1 MAGRTA
7 RWTGWGANLAVP
19 SDKLCMPRSFHG
31 NVVTFLTQHAFR
43 PIFYNINGMPTF
55 PAELNYINNSIPR
68 EKWAS
73 RFTDPEPLPAAPEPA
88 LSLYMNATNLWGKG
102 FWLLGGNA
110 IKLHYHSWS
119 ITLQSALHYPRP

>member
-55 PAELNYINNSIPR
+55 HAELNYINI
-68 EKWAS
+68 
-73 RFTDPEPLPAAPEPA
+73 TDPEPLPAAPEPA

-110 IKLHYHSWS
+110 INLHYHSWS